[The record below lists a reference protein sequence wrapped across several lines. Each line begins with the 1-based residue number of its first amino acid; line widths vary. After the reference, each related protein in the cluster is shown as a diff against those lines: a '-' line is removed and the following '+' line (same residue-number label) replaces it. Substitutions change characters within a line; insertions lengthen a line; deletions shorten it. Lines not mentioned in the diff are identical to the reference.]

1 MTTEPA
7 TARELDTQ
15 VASEP
20 PRASHAEQSTRV
32 PAPYRI
38 FGIVL
43 TAILVG
49 PAIAFA
55 QQSPWEKSA
64 NALNNAFTGTIGR
77 ALAPVAIIVGGLMWM
92 FGEGGARR
100 HIAALIM
107 GGGMVLA
114 ATAFSNWLFGAS

>member
-1 MTTEPA
+1 MTTE
-7 TARELDTQ
+7 E
-15 VASEP
+15 
-20 PRASHAEQSTRV
+20 TRV
-32 PAPYRI
+32 RAQGTIATGGPDRLFDAGDASRPVLPYCVV
-38 FGIVL
+38 GIAL
-43 TAILVG
+43 TAFLTV
-49 PAIAFA
+49 PAVAFA
-55 QQSPWEKSA
+55 QSPWEKSA

-114 ATAFSNWLFGAS
+114 ATAFSNWLFGA